1 MTVERFDVARSGP
14 DAGARSPWWGV
25 HASRYL
31 FAVPMVK
38 GRRVLD
44 IACGTG
50 YGLDILAAEARA
62 VVGVDADWAAARA
75 ALRGAGAARAV
86 VLGDGGRLPFP
97 AATFDAVT
105 SFETLE
111 HLEQRDGFLA
121 ELGRVLRP
129 GGVCILSTPN
139 ANYTQ
144 PIDGRPR
151 NPFHVH
157 EYTPDELHDALR
169 RRFSSVEM
177 LGQEIDRRFVISPFW
192 DDQRRLPR
200 RTSVQTRL
208 VAWKI
213 LNRLPRGVGDP
224 LARAILGQPLVPS
237 ERDYRFSSA
246 SVPQA
251 PVLVAICRA

>member
-1 MTVERFDVARSGP
+1 MTIERFDVARSGP
-14 DAGARSPWWGV
+14 ESGEPSPWWGV

-31 FAVPMVK
+31 FAAPMIR

-62 VVGVDADWAAARA
+62 VIGVDADLDAVRA
-75 ALRGAGAARAV
+75 ALRGRTPRAV
-86 VLGDGGRLPFP
+86 VLGDGACLPFP
-97 AATFDAVT
+97 PATFDAIT

-121 ELGRVLRP
+121 ELARVLRP
-129 GGVCILSTPN
+129 DGVCILSTPN

-144 PIDGRPR
+144 PVDGRPR

-157 EYTPDELHDALR
+157 EYSPQELRDALG
-169 RRFSSVEM
+169 RRFASVEM

-192 DDQRRLPR
+192 DDQQRLPR
-200 RTSVQTRL
+200 RAAVQARL
-208 VAWKI
+208 LAWKI
-213 LNRLPRGVGDP
+213 LNRLPRTIGDA
-224 LARAILGQPLVPS
+224 LARAVLDQPLVPT
-237 ERDYRFSSA
+237 EHDYRFSA
-246 SVPQA
+246 ATVTDA
-251 PVLVAICRA
+251 PVLVAVCRA

>member
-14 DAGARSPWWGV
+14 GAGDQSPWWGV

-31 FAVPMVK
+31 FAVPMIR

-62 VVGVDADWAAARA
+62 VVGVDADWNAALAAAH
-75 ALRGAGAARAV
+75 GARASRAI
-86 VLGDGGRLPFP
+86 VLGDGARLPFP
-97 AATFDAVT
+97 PATFDAIT

-111 HLEQRDGFLA
+111 HLERRDGFLA
-121 ELGRVLRP
+121 ELARVLRP

-144 PIDGRPR
+144 PVDGRPS

-157 EYTPDELHDALR
+157 EYTPQELGDALA
-169 RRFSSVEM
+169 RRFASVEM
-177 LGQEIDRRFVISPFW
+177 LGQEIDDRFVISPFW
-192 DDQRRLPR
+192 DDQQRLPR
-200 RTSVQTRL
+200 RAAVQARL
-208 VAWKI
+208 LAWKVF
-213 LNRLPRGVGDP
+213 NRVPRVIGDA
-224 LARAILGQPLVPS
+224 LARIVLGQPLVPT
-237 ERDYRFSSA
+237 EHDYCFSA
-246 SVPQA
+246 ATVVTA
-251 PVLVAICRA
+251 PVLVAICRT